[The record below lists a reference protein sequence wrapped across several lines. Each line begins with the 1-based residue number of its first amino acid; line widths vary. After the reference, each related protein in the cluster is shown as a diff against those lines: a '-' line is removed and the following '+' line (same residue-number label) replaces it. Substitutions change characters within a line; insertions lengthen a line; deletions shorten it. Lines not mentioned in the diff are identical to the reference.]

1 MFEKGSKPF
10 QEILSTA
17 EHAASRA
24 AHSAKGICQAKLQA
38 HVIPCRRHSSKR
50 SLLCLIPASA
60 AFHTVQKH
68 AVLLVIWLQAHSLA
82 DLLQRLHIIP
92 HTHVRHGGKI
102 IPFSI
107 LLGKGIQYIHGFLI
121 MSALNK
127 ISCCTIRFRSIRY
140 C

>member
-68 AVLLVIWLQAHSLA
+68 AVLLVIWLQATASRICSSAFTLFP
-82 DLLQRLHIIP
+82 IP
-92 HTHVRHGGKI
+92 MFAMEER
-102 IPFSI
+102 
-107 LLGKGIQYIHGFLI
+107 
-121 MSALNK
+121 
-127 ISCCTIRFRSIRY
+127 
-140 C
+140 